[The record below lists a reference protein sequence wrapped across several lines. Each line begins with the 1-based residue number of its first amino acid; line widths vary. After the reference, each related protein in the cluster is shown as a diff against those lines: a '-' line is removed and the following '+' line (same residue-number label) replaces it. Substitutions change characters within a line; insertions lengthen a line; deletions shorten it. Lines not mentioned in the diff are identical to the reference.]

1 LHPAAPDHR
10 CAWSPGRKE
19 IREMK
24 IGLLETGEP
33 PEALQPAFGRYGGM
47 FQDLLGR
54 HHDYVVYDVQAGLLP
69 DDPADCDAYIV
80 TGSAAGVYDDLPWI
94 APLKAFLVEVRDR
107 PLVGVCFGH
116 QVMAEAFG
124 GKVVKSD
131 NGWGVGLHAYDVV
144 ESLAWMD
151 PDPTV
156 AVPASHQDQ
165 VVVIPPTAR
174 AVAGSAFTPAG
185 ILVYD
190 DRPAIS
196 MQFHPEFDPAYAAA
210 LIEARRGDRYT
221 DAEADAAIST
231 LEGRNDRARVAG
243 WIAAFLAQAG
253 AQVGA
258 KAT

>member
-1 LHPAAPDHR
+1 
-10 CAWSPGRKE
+10 
-19 IREMK
+19 MK

-47 FQDLLGR
+47 FQDLLGPE
-54 HHDYVVYDVQAGLLP
+54 HTYVTYDVQAGVL
-69 DDPADCDAYIV
+69 PADPGECDAYVV
-80 TGSAAGVYDDLPWI
+80 TGSSAGVYDDLPWI
-94 APLKAFLVEVRDR
+94 EPLKAFLVEARDQ

-131 NGWGVGLHAYDVV
+131 KGWGVGLHRYDVT
-144 ESLAWMD
+144 EPQPWMD
-151 PDPTV
+151 LERDLARV

-165 VVVIPPTAR
+165 VIVLPPNAR

-196 MQFHPEFDPAYAAA
+196 MQFHPEFDPAYARA
-210 LIEARRGDRYT
+210 LIEARRGSRFT
-221 DAEADAAIST
+221 DAQADAAIAS
-231 LEGRNDRARVAG
+231 LENANDRLRVG
-243 WIAAFLAQAG
+243 DWILAFLAQSA
-253 AQVGA
+253 
-258 KAT
+258 

>member
-1 LHPAAPDHR
+1 
-10 CAWSPGRKE
+10 
-19 IREMK
+19 MK

-47 FQDLLGR
+47 FQDLLGPG
-54 HHDYVVYDVQAGLLP
+54 HDYVTYDVQAGVLP
-69 DDPADCDAYIV
+69 ADPAECDAYVV

-94 APLKAFLVEVRDR
+94 APLKAFLVEAREQ

-131 NGWGVGLHAYDVV
+131 KGWGVGLHVYDVA
-144 ESLAWMD
+144 EAQPWMEGA
-151 PDPTV
+151 TKA

-165 VVVIPPTAR
+165 VIVIPPTAR

-185 ILVYD
+185 VLVYD

-196 MQFHPEFDPAYAAA
+196 MQFHPEFDPAYARA
-210 LIEARRGDRYT
+210 LIESRRGSRFT
-221 DAEADAAIST
+221 DAEADAAIAS
-231 LEGRNDRARVAG
+231 LGRANDRARVAG
-243 WIAAFLAQAG
+243 WIQAFLAQT
-253 AQVGA
+253 V
-258 KAT
+258 

>member
-1 LHPAAPDHR
+1 
-10 CAWSPGRKE
+10 
-19 IREMK
+19 MK

-33 PEALQPAFGRYGGM
+33 PEALQPTFGRYGGM
-47 FQDLLGR
+47 FQDLLGPE
-54 HHDYVVYDVQAGLLP
+54 HTYVTYDVQAGVLP
-69 DDPADCDAYIV
+69 ADPAECDAYVV

-131 NGWGVGLHAYDVV
+131 KGWGVGLHRYDVA
-144 ESLAWMD
+144 EAQPWMD
-151 PDPTV
+151 TGAKV

-165 VVVIPPTAR
+165 VVVLPPNAR

-185 ILVYD
+185 VLVYA

-196 MQFHPEFDPAYAAA
+196 MQFHPEFDPAYARA
-210 LIEARRGDRYT
+210 LIESRRGSRFT
-221 DAEADAAIST
+221 DAEADAAIAS
-231 LEGRNDRARVAG
+231 LDQANDRARVG
-243 WIAAFLAQAG
+243 DWIQAFLAE
-253 AQVGA
+253 
-258 KAT
+258 KA

>member
-1 LHPAAPDHR
+1 
-10 CAWSPGRKE
+10 
-19 IREMK
+19 MK

-47 FQDLLGR
+47 FQDLLGPD
-54 HHDYVVYDVQAGLLP
+54 HDYVVYDVQAGVLP
-69 DDPADCDAYIV
+69 ADPAECDAYVV

-94 APLKAFLVEVRDR
+94 QPLKAFLVEVRDQ

-131 NGWGVGLHAYDVV
+131 KGWGVGLHAYDVA
-144 ESLAWMD
+144 EAQPWMD
-151 PDPTV
+151 GVAKV

-165 VVVIPPTAR
+165 VVQIPPGAR

-185 ILVYD
+185 VLVYD

-196 MQFHPEFDPAYAAA
+196 MQFHPEFEPAYARA
-210 LIEARRGDRYT
+210 LIEARRGSRFT
-221 DAEADAAIST
+221 DAQADAAIAS
-231 LEGRNDRARVAG
+231 LDHANDRIRVAG
-243 WIAAFLAQAG
+243 WIEAFLTQ
-253 AQVGA
+253 
-258 KAT
+258 KT